1 MNGYRDGRQVFFYG
15 MSLLLVIFFI
25 RFVFNNKRKHLYG
38 RGKRESSRIDEQVF
52 KKLFDK
58 FYQALCVFASTYLK
72 DDALSADIVQEGFV
86 KFWNKREGFDNYFKV
101 KSFLYTIVRNDCL
114 NYIRD
119 YKLRREDLSVVE
131 SLEFYTET
139 LVEEEAYRMFY
150 NAVESLPH
158 QTRQVILLSLDGLKN
173 SEIAGQLGIAESS
186 VHTLKKI
193 AYKKLR
199 EILREYY
206 YLVFIFLLNK

>member
-1 MNGYRDGRQVFFYG
+1 MNLRLIYYREK
-15 MSLLLVIFFI
+15 SLFVIIFFS
-25 RFVFNNKRKHLYG
+25 RFAFSNEGFCMGIVDNEKLK
-38 RGKRESSRIDEQVF
+38 IDELTF
-52 KKLFDK
+52 KTLFDE

-72 DDALSADIVQEGFV
+72 DDSLSADIVQEGFV
-86 KFWNKREGFDNYFKV
+86 KFWNKREGFDNYYKV
-101 KSFLYTIVRNDCL
+101 KSFLYTTVRNDCL

-119 YKLRREDLSVVE
+119 HKLRREDLSVLE
-131 SLEFYTET
+131 SVEFYTET

-158 QTRQVILLSLDGLKN
+158 QTRQVILLSLDGLKT

-206 YLVFIFLLNK
+206 YLVFIFLLSK

>member
-1 MNGYRDGRQVFFYG
+1 MDIVND
-15 MSLLLVIFFI
+15 SLLQINE
-25 RFVFNNKRKHLYG
+25 RA
-38 RGKRESSRIDEQVF
+38 F
-52 KKLFDK
+52 KNLFDE

-72 DDALSADIVQEGFV
+72 NDALAADIVQEGFV
-86 KFWNKREGFDNYFKV
+86 KFWIKRDGFDNYFKV
-101 KSFLYTIVRNDCL
+101 KSFLYTMVRNDCL

-119 YKLRREDLSVVE
+119 HKLRREDLSVLE
-131 SLEFYTET
+131 SVEFYTDT

-158 QTRQVILLSLDGLKN
+158 QTSQVILLSLDGLKN
-173 SEIAGQLGIAESS
+173 REIAGQLGIAESS

-206 YLVFIFLLNK
+206 YLVLFFC

>member
-1 MNGYRDGRQVFFYG
+1 MGIVDNEK
-15 MSLLLVIFFI
+15 L
-25 RFVFNNKRKHLYG
+25 K
-38 RGKRESSRIDEQVF
+38 IDELTF
-52 KKLFDK
+52 KTLFDE

-72 DDALSADIVQEGFV
+72 DDSLSADIVQEGF
-86 KFWNKREGFDNYFKV
+86 DNYYKV
-101 KSFLYTIVRNDCL
+101 KSFLYTTVRNDCL
-114 NYIRD
+114 NYMRD
-119 YKLRREDLSVVE
+119 HKLRREDLSVLE
-131 SLEFYTET
+131 SVEFYTET

-206 YLVFIFLLNK
+206 YLVFIFLLSK

>member
-1 MNGYRDGRQVFFYG
+1 MDVENDS
-15 MSLLLVIFFI
+15 SL
-25 RFVFNNKRKHLYG
+25 
-38 RGKRESSRIDEQVF
+38 RIDEQVF
-52 KKLFDK
+52 KNLFDK

-158 QTRQVILLSLDGLKN
+158 QTRQVILLSMDGLKN

-199 EILREYY
+199 KILREYY

>member
-1 MNGYRDGRQVFFYG
+1 MDVEN
-15 MSLLLVIFFI
+15 
-25 RFVFNNKRKHLYG
+25 
-38 RGKRESSRIDEQVF
+38 ESSLRIDEQVF

-150 NAVESLPH
+150 NAVESLP
-158 QTRQVILLSLDGLKN
+158 RQVILLSLDGWKN

>member
-1 MNGYRDGRQVFFYG
+1 MGIVDNEK
-15 MSLLLVIFFI
+15 L
-25 RFVFNNKRKHLYG
+25 K
-38 RGKRESSRIDEQVF
+38 IDELTF
-52 KKLFDK
+52 KTLFDE

-72 DDALSADIVQEGFV
+72 DDSLSADIVQEGFV
-86 KFWNKREGFDNYFKV
+86 KFWNKRDH
-101 KSFLYTIVRNDCL
+101 
-114 NYIRD
+114 
-119 YKLRREDLSVVE
+119 KLRREDLSVLE
-131 SLEFYTET
+131 SVEFYTET

-206 YLVFIFLLNK
+206 YLVFIFLLSK

>member
-1 MNGYRDGRQVFFYG
+1 MDVEN
-15 MSLLLVIFFI
+15 
-25 RFVFNNKRKHLYG
+25 
-38 RGKRESSRIDEQVF
+38 ESSLRIDEQVF

-72 DDALSADIVQEGFV
+72 DDALSADIV
-86 KFWNKREGFDNYFKV
+86 REGFDNYFKV